1 MGFKYDDKAIKCPL
15 FRRVVK
21 TTRGQFIGIQ
31 CEEFNDKKLGF
42 DAAPV
47 VRLHTSE
54 DLSDFTGL
62 FCKEFYT
69 DCPCFKLNQILERVN
84 EDE

>member
-31 CEEFNDKKLGF
+31 CEEFNVKLGF
-42 DAAPV
+42 DASPV
-47 VRLHTSE
+47 VRLRTSD
-54 DLSDFTGL
+54 DLSDYTGL
-62 FCKEFYT
+62 FCKDLYI
-69 DCPCFKLNQILERVN
+69 DCPFYKSHQIIGEIK
-84 EDE
+84 DE